1 MISHQ
6 RSRRRSRRRS
16 WWRSLRRS
24 KACCVCRGII
34 IVVSTVRHRGRTE
47 RILLLHFI
55 EIRLSFHVRK
65 ELALIWYCSPHQYC
79 ELRQAPHEA
88 LVVVCAVVV
97 SGLVKAFEAPAIQL
111 TRERFVFSLHE
122 ICGYDL
128 LYKEVLVVHLPCPA
142 VWHPRDDMRE
152 RRR

>member
-1 MISHQ
+1 
-6 RSRRRSRRRS
+6 
-16 WWRSLRRS
+16 
-24 KACCVCRGII
+24 
-34 IVVSTVRHRGRTE
+34 
-47 RILLLHFI
+47 
-55 EIRLSFHVRK
+55 VRK

-142 VWHPRDDMRE
+142 FKDGIEQKDVQYGRNLVSAFVKHVHQATMTKKPYRVAVKYGKHESLIGRQ
-152 RRR
+152 